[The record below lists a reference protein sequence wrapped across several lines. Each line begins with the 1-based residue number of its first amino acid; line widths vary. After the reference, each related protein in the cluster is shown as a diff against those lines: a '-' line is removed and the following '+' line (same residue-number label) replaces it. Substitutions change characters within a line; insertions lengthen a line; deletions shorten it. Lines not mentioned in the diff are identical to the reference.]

1 MNKYILY
8 QLNNDFINEAKF
20 FHILH
25 IITVHKLSKFDPA
38 WTVNIIWFNKP
49 VS

>member
-1 MNKYILY
+1 MNKHILY
-8 QLNNDFINEAKF
+8 QLDNDFIKEPKF
-20 FHILH
+20 FISH